1 MRKSRAEPRLL
12 RLLEVFAALS
22 HHANS
27 PLQTDAGQ
35 DKLLGLR
42 RLSAAVDWHLRL
54 YRLAAGR
61 VLVDLMARRIKG
73 VTRPSILLD

>member
-42 RLSAAVDWHLRL
+42 RPSAAVDWHLRL

-61 VLVDLMARRIKG
+61 VDLMARRIKG
-73 VTRPSILLD
+73 VTRPSIFFD